1 MLLTTSDLERRAPK
15 EVCRSLLQQ
24 KTCGSNCELSCENG
38 RLSSLKFLRP
48 RLRYKGRISRN
59 IGRALACVAR
69 VTYFPSRSLS
79 NLLRESVG
87 SLKVE
92 FQSLNQD
99 NSRTTLVAFLN
110 QLPPCREVEQKH
122 MTGRGKKR
130 GDGVHLVTTWR
141 HTCPGENLPKFSL
154 DWMKISRVSI

>member
-1 MLLTTSDLERRAPK
+1 M
-15 EVCRSLLQQ
+15 SLFASTKKCAGRLRPS
-24 KTCGSNCELSCENG
+24 SNCELSCENG

-48 RLRYKGRISRN
+48 RLRCKGRISRS

-141 HTCPGENLPKFSL
+141 HTCPNKNLPAGRWVARASL
-154 DWMKISRVSI
+154 ALWLRSARPA